1 MDASHLILLY
11 YNQPCF
17 SLGLFSKLKEPKRT
31 YININTIFQKRR
43 CSQMNTL
50 FAITENY
57 LKYCKTQ
64 KRLDN
69 KTLKAYQTDLSQF
82 MSFFNNSSIH
92 TISITDIEKY
102 IGYLHQNFKPKTV
115 KRKLASI
122 KAFYH
127 FLEYKD
133 YIEQNP
139 FNKIKTSFRAPII
152 LPKTIPLYIMENL
165 LATMYK
171 EYSLARTNYRKKRTL
186 LDIAICETLF
196 STGMR
201 ISELCNLQNSNV
213 DLHDATIR
221 IYGKGSK
228 ERMIQIGNSDV
239 IKILKEYT
247 AEYMSEINKC
257 GYFFVNPNA
266 TLISDQAIRRMIN
279 KYCSLA
285 SVDLHITP
293 HMFRHTF
300 ATSLLE
306 ADVDIR
312 YIQEMLGHSSIT
324 VTENYT
330 HVALSKQRDILTAKH
345 PRQNFKI

>member
-1 MDASHLILLY
+1 
-11 YNQPCF
+11 
-17 SLGLFSKLKEPKRT
+17 
-31 YININTIFQKRR
+31 
-43 CSQMNTL
+43 MNTL

-239 IKILKEYT
+239 IKILKEYA

-345 PRQNFKI
+345 PRQNFKIELSYICDR